1 MKKFFFIQ
9 LAFLLL
15 SASGGN
21 SGAYEYPFV
30 NPYVASV
37 IGTPAQY
44 GVALPRKIKVR
55 QFELVVFEERKIP
68 DVFWYQDKLKYSL
81 AYQQKKAP
89 LIFVI
94 AGTGSSYAAAKMQ
107 LLQKTFYQEGFHVIS
122 LSSPTHPNFIITA
135 STSRVPGD
143 IVDDSRDLYHVMKL
157 AWQQVKDRIEVSEFY
172 LTGYSLGVHRL
183 HI

>member
-55 QFELVVFEERKIP
+55 QFELLVFEERKIP
-68 DVFWYQDKLKYSL
+68 DVFWCQDKLKYSL
-81 AYQQKKAP
+81 A
-89 LIFVI
+89 
-94 AGTGSSYAAAKMQ
+94 
-107 LLQKTFYQEGFHVIS
+107 
-122 LSSPTHPNFIITA
+122 
-135 STSRVPGD
+135 
-143 IVDDSRDLYHVMKL
+143 
-157 AWQQVKDRIEVSEFY
+157 
-172 LTGYSLGVHRL
+172 
-183 HI
+183 